1 MAERPN
7 FLFFFTDDQ
16 RFDTIRAL
24 GNPHISTPNLDWLV
38 ANGTVFTDAYI
49 MGGTSGAVCMP
60 SRAMLWTGRTLFHIE
75 GQGQAI
81 PSEHTL
87 LGEALQ
93 AGDYTVFG
101 AGKWHNG
108 PAAYARNFN
117 RGAEIFFGGMDDH
130 WNVPACDYDPAGVY
144 GQRIQQTVDFVQQR
158 VVEKVA
164 DHIHAGR
171 HSSVLFC
178 DAARDFLRSEDARDP
193 FFVSVCFM
201 APHDPRT
208 MPREYLALYDPAQP
222 PLPENFLPEHPFDNG
237 QLEVRDE
244 LLAGLP
250 RDPAEIRRHLAAYYG
265 MISHLDAQIGR
276 VLDTLRETGQL
287 DNTVIILAGDNGLA
301 LGRHGL
307 MGKQNLYEHSIHVP
321 LLMCG
326 PGIPQGVRRAAPVYL
341 SDIYPTVCELA
352 GLAVPASVEGASL
365 VPALRDA
372 AYEPHGHML
381 YAYRHLQRAVREG
394 RHKLIEYAV
403 NGQRTTQL
411 FDLQADPFEMHNL
424 AGDPA
429 YTGVLARLRQALSRW
444 RDELG
449 DTQEGMGRLFWQT
462 YDTEE

>member
-1 MAERPN
+1 MADRPN

-38 ANGTVFTDAYI
+38 ANGTAFTDAYI

-87 LGEALQ
+87 LGETLQ
-93 AGDYTVFG
+93 AGGYTVFG
-101 AGKWHNG
+101 TGKWHNG

-130 WNVPACDYDPAGVY
+130 WNVPACDYDPAGAY
-144 GQRIQQTVDFVQQR
+144 PQRIRQTVDFVQQR

-171 HSSVLFC
+171 HSSALFC
-178 DAARDFLRSEDARDP
+178 DAACEFLRSGDARDP

-208 MPREYLALYDPAQP
+208 MPREYLAQYDPAQL

-237 QLEVRDE
+237 ELEVRDE

-307 MGKQNLYEHSIHVP
+307 MGKQSLYEHSIHVP

-326 PGIPQGVRRAAPVYL
+326 PGIPQDVRRAAPVYL

-352 GLAVPASVEGASL
+352 GLDVPASVEGASL

-372 AYEPHGHML
+372 AYEPHGQML

-394 RHKLIEYAV
+394 RYKLIEYAV
-403 NGQRTTQL
+403 SGQRTTQL
-411 FDLQADPFEMHNL
+411 FDLETDPFEMHNL

-429 YTGVLARLRQALSRW
+429 HAGVLARLRQALLRW
-444 RDELG
+444 RDEFG

-462 YDTEE
+462 YDTKE